1 MVRTRAPTYTPAQQT
16 RRRIDRNLRR
26 FRGVVRKVMVIH
38 KLTGFG
44 KPGSGTP
51 REVAASKLE
60 LRAKGSDIEMRKL
73 LHANTEDAVKA
84 FVDVKEELHEARAQ
98 FASEKRTLQQLV
110 KTRLDTFGK
119 EMLQSNLYTAKV
131 QQNTQRA
138 HGLLCDAIR
147 WGEEAEK
154 NREKAQR
161 ALDEIREGM

>member
-51 REVAASKLE
+51 REVAAGKLE
-60 LRAKGSDIEMRKL
+60 LRLKGSDVEMRKL
-73 LHANTEDAVKA
+73 LDANTEDAVRA
-84 FVDVKEELHEARAQ
+84 FVDVKEELHEAKAQ
-98 FASEKRTLQQLV
+98 FASEKRALQQLV
-110 KTRLDTFGK
+110 KTRLDTFTE
-119 EMLQSNLYTAKV
+119 EMQKSKTYTDQV

-138 HGLLCDAIR
+138 HMLLCNAIR
-147 WGEEAEK
+147 WAQEADEH
-154 NREKAQR
+154 RQKAQR
-161 ALDEIREGM
+161 ALDEIQEGM

>member
-1 MVRTRAPTYTPAQQT
+1 M
-16 RRRIDRNLRR
+16 RR

-60 LRAKGSDIEMRKL
+60 LRAKGSDVEMRKL
-73 LHANTEDAVKA
+73 LDANTEDAVKA
-84 FVDVKEELHEARAQ
+84 FVDVKEELHEAKAQ
-98 FASEKRTLQQLV
+98 FASEKRALQQLV
-110 KTRLDTFGK
+110 KTRLDTFAK
-119 EMLQSNLYTAKV
+119 EMLKSQRYTDQA

-147 WGEEAEK
+147 WGHEAKEYRK
-154 NREKAQR
+154 KAQR
-161 ALDEIREGM
+161 ALDEIQEGM

>member
-60 LRAKGSDIEMRKL
+60 LRLKGSDVEMRKL
-73 LHANTEDAVKA
+73 LDANTEDAVKA
-84 FVDVKEELHEARAQ
+84 FVDVKEELHEAKAQ
-98 FASEKRTLQQLV
+98 FASEKRALQQLV
-110 KTRLDTFGK
+110 KTRLDTFAK
-119 EMLQSNLYTAKV
+119 EMQKSKTYTDQV

-138 HGLLCDAIR
+138 HMLLCNAIR
-147 WGEEAEK
+147 WGDEADMHRK
-154 NREKAQR
+154 KAQR
-161 ALDEIREGM
+161 AVDEIREGM